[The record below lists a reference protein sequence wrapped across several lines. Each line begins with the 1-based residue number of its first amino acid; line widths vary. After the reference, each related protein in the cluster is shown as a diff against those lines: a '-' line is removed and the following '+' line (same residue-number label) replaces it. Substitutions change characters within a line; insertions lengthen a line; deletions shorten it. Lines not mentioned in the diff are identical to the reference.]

1 MRLVG
6 GYDFFLENSYIKVN
20 FQQPTLEGVDFQ
32 RIRAADN
39 LLLNAPITEE
49 EIKEEV
55 WGCDRN
61 KRLGPDGFNLRFLK
75 NITLKA
81 YLSVGLLV

>member
-6 GYDFFLENSYIKVN
+6 EVTIFFENSYIKVN

-39 LLLNAPITEE
+39 LL
-49 EIKEEV
+49 
-55 WGCDRN
+55 
-61 KRLGPDGFNLRFLK
+61 
-75 NITLKA
+75 
-81 YLSVGLLV
+81 